1 MLFQNEV
8 VHVLNRSRA
17 FVVITSGNAANHSIV
32 VGIVGER
39 VLLSLLSYCY
49 LFVIVMPV
57 SVPCCRCYHVWHTLL
72 AQDTFLVENLKND
85 HFNKKLLR
93 NFLTNTGW
101 LTNEKGS
108 MFHGP
113 DVSCDGV
120 LPFLRIDSLPPDP
133 KWPGYF
139 LQIGFAGGLFIECLL
154 SAGYNLICPKSC
166 EWLFKKRGDQA
177 QSWMSFLILNCV
189 LKSSH
194 QDILL
199 EVAKAS
205 IWMHWT
211 LSRQG
216 VLPQLEPTAFCPAYF

>member
-1 MLFQNEV
+1 MMVQNEV

-108 MFHGP
+108 MFHGA
-113 DVSCDGV
+113 DVSCV
-120 LPFLRIDSLPPDP
+120 QEE
-133 KWPGYF
+133 YF
-139 LQIGFAGGLFIECLL
+139 WCFAFSKNRLSPAGSKMTRLL
-154 SAGYNLICPKSC
+154 SAD
-166 EWLFKKRGDQA
+166 WLCWWSFHRMPSFGWL
-177 QSWMSFLILNCV
+177 QS
-189 LKSSH
+189 
-194 QDILL
+194 D
-199 EVAKAS
+199 
-205 IWMHWT
+205 
-211 LSRQG
+211 
-216 VLPQLEPTAFCPAYF
+216 LPEKLWVVV